1 MIPKSGNRFSGK
13 ITLKAKHCKRADT
26 RQALF
31 IEASSRRHGGG
42 PDYLS
47 LIEARIGLT
56 KLSTR

>member
-1 MIPKSGNRFSGK
+1 VLS
-13 ITLKAKHCKRADT
+13 ITNQHYEPGEDDHAHGPAGT

-47 LIEARIGLT
+47 LIANAD
-56 KLSTR
+56 